1 MSIKTIGRNGQ
12 ISLGKEYAG
21 RTVQV
26 EEIEDGVWLVKTG
39 EFVPNGER
47 WLHASEVAEPLSEA
61 IRWAEENPPGESDL
75 DALEEK
81 LRERDAD
88 PSRSQ

>member
-21 RTVQV
+21 KTVQV
-26 EEIEDGVWLVKTG
+26 EEIEDGVWIVKTG
-39 EFVPNGER
+39 EFIPNGER
-47 WLHASEVAEPLSEA
+47 WLRASEVAEPLSEA
-61 IRWAEENPPGESDL
+61 IRWAEENPPGETDL
-75 DALEEK
+75 DALEEASIGP
-81 LRERDAD
+81 EHD